1 MAKEPSPQRKPA
13 NLTVEQM
20 KSGIARIE
28 PRIAELESYDIN
40 TISESFDPAMAGLQK
55 KVNST
60 LKDILGC
67 ESVEYKDYEIRD
79 FSPIMY
85 SSNVLTIRSH
95 YDNQLKRAVLQLKAL
110 KDVLEERVAHAAPSQ
125 DISPS
130 QPTQSFNT
138 GKVFIVHG
146 HDHGVKNTVAR
157 FIEKLG
163 LKAIILDE
171 QPNEGR
177 TIIQKLEDHSEADFA
192 IVLFTPDD
200 IGHLAKKPDEAKPRA
215 RQNVVFEL
223 GYFMGMLGRKRVA
236 LLKTDDGIEIPSD
249 YAGVLYSSLDG
260 SDSWK
265 YELAKEMKSCG
276 MNIDKD
282 KI

>member
-1 MAKEPSPQRKPA
+1 MQRIS
-13 NLTVEQM
+13 VEQM
-20 KSGIARIE
+20 KSGLARLE
-28 PRIAELESYDIN
+28 HRIAELEGFDLNSI
-40 TISESFDPAMAGLQK
+40 ESDFESAVEPLRLK
-55 KVNST
+55 INST
-60 LKDILGC
+60 LKDILGSGTIEYSEYELTSFYPHHLQLS
-67 ESVEYKDYEIRD
+67 ESLKERQG
-79 FSPIMY
+79 
-85 SSNVLTIRSH
+85 H
-95 YDNQLKRAVLQLKAL
+95 YTKELRKAALRLKAL
-110 KDVLEERVAHAAPSQ
+110 KELQEERVAHAAPSQ

-146 HDHGVKNTVAR
+146 HDHGVKETVAR

-163 LKAIILDE
+163 LEAVILHE

-200 IGHLAKKPDEAKPRA
+200 IGHVAKNPDEAKPRA

-223 GYFMGMLGRKRVA
+223 GYFTGKIGRKRVA
-236 LLKTDDGIEIPSD
+236 LLKTNDGIEIPSD
-249 YAGVLYSSLDG
+249 YAGVLYSPLDG
-260 SDSWK
+260 GDSWK
-265 YELAKEMKSCG
+265 YQLAKEMSACG
-276 MNIDKD
+276 MNIDMN